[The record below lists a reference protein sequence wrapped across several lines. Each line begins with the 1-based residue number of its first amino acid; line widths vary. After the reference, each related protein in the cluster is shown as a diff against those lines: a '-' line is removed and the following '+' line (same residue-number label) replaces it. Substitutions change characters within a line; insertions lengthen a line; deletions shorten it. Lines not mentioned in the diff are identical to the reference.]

1 MLKKTVSYNDFDN
14 KPQTDDLYFHLTKA
28 ELVEFV
34 SIYPGD
40 FSDYVKRISRSEDRS
55 EFVNLFRT
63 LILKSY
69 GLKDGP
75 RFKKSV
81 EISEE
86 FSHTE
91 AYSALFFDLL
101 SSTDNLVTFFNGVL
115 GVDINELQK
124 ELEKNQK

>member
-1 MLKKTVSYNDFDN
+1 MLKKTVKYTDFDN
-14 KPQTDDLYFHLTKA
+14 QPQTDDLYFHLTKA

-34 SIYPGD
+34 SAYPGD
-40 FSDYVKRISRSEDRS
+40 FSDYVKKISRSDDRA
-55 EFVNLFRT
+55 EFVNLFRA

-75 RFKKSV
+75 RFRKSA
-81 EISEE
+81 EISED

-91 AYSALFFDLL
+91 AYSALFFELL
-101 SSTDNLVTFFNGVL
+101 SSTDNLIAFFNGVL

-124 ELEKNQK
+124 ELEKNQ